1 MKYRPKQSRI
11 RGFSV
16 NFRSL
21 VFRGLRDIDL
31 VEPLSPY
38 RVITPN
44 ANAPTRLL
52 LLHGAG
58 LGGWIWERVIPEL
71 NFPAEAVDL
80 PGRSG
85 KGVPRDVTL
94 QQCIDFVAGRARGY
108 RAVVVG
114 HSFSAQIALG
124 LASAYPQHVGAVI
137 LVGGIASDNGKA
149 FVSLLPLPQRLFM
162 RMVLGRS
169 RDGVKLPPKLIKK
182 QYCSDLD
189 AATTDFVMSRMTP
202 EAPRLYLDKL
212 TWSGMPPDMPRLYVK
227 LMKDKSLSS
236 DEQDE
241 MMQRIAPTRMETL
254 QSGHLPMLSQPREL
268 AAILNRGAAQP
279 MM

>member
-1 MKYRPKQSRI
+1 M
-11 RGFSV
+11 
-16 NFRSL
+16 
-21 VFRGLRDIDL
+21 
-31 VEPLSPY
+31 
-38 RVITPN
+38 TAPN
-44 ANAPTRLL
+44 VSAPTRLL

-58 LGGWIWERVIPEL
+58 LGAWIWDRVIPEL
-71 NFPAEAVDL
+71 NYPAEAVDL

-85 KGVPRDVTL
+85 KGTPGDVTL
-94 QQCIDFVAGRARGY
+94 QQCIDYVAGRARGY

-114 HSFSAQIALG
+114 HSFSAQVALG

-137 LVGGIASDNGKA
+137 LVAGIAPDNGKA
-149 FVSLLPLPQRLFM
+149 FVSLMPLARRLFL
-162 RMVLGRS
+162 RMVLR
-169 RDGVKLPPKLIKK
+169 RARNGVRLPPKLVQK

-189 AATTDFVMSRMTP
+189 AGTTDFVQSRITP

-236 DEQDE
+236 EEQDK

-254 QSGHLPMLSQPREL
+254 HSGHLPMLSQPREL
-268 AAILNRGAAQP
+268 ATILNRGAAHP
-279 MM
+279 MI

>member
-1 MKYRPKQSRI
+1 
-11 RGFSV
+11 V
-16 NFRSL
+16 
-21 VFRGLRDIDL
+21 
-31 VEPLSPY
+31 
-38 RVITPN
+38 TAPN
-44 ANAPTRLL
+44 LHAPTRLL

-58 LGGWIWERVIPEL
+58 LGGWIWDRVVPEL
-71 NFPAEAVDL
+71 NFPAEAIDL

-85 KGVPRDVTL
+85 KGDPGDVTL

-124 LASAYPQHVGAVI
+124 LASAYPQHIGAVI
-137 LVGGIASDNGKA
+137 LVGGIAPNSGKA
-149 FVSLLPLPQRLFM
+149 FTSLLPIMQRLFM
-162 RMVLGRS
+162 YLVLRRS
-169 RDGVKLPPKLIKK
+169 RNGVKLPPKLVAK

-189 AATTDFVMSRMTP
+189 SATKEFVQSRITP

-212 TWSGMPPDMPRLYVK
+212 TWSGMPSDMPRLYIK
-227 LMKDKSLSS
+227 LLKDKSLSS
-236 DEQDE
+236 DDQDK

-254 QSGHLPMLSQPREL
+254 QAGHLPMLSQPREL

-279 MM
+279 MI

>member
-1 MKYRPKQSRI
+1 MA
-11 RGFSV
+11 
-16 NFRSL
+16 N
-21 VFRGLRDIDL
+21 
-31 VEPLSPY
+31 
-38 RVITPN
+38 PN
-44 ANAPTRLL
+44 INAPTRLL

-58 LGGWIWERVIPEL
+58 LGAWIWDRVIPEL

-85 KGVPRDVTL
+85 KGNPGDVTL

-114 HSFSAQIALG
+114 HSFSAQVALG
-124 LASAYPQHVGAVI
+124 LASAYPQHVGAVL
-137 LVGGIASDNGKA
+137 LVGGIAPDSGRS
-149 FVSLLPLPQRLFM
+149 FTSLMPIMQRLFM
-162 RMVLGRS
+162 NIVLR
-169 RDGVKLPPKLIKK
+169 RAREGVKLPRKLVIK

-189 AATTDFVMSRMTP
+189 QATTEFVQSRIAP

-212 TWSGMPPDMPRLYVK
+212 TWSGMPATMPRLYVK

-236 DEQDE
+236 DDQDR

-254 QSGHLPMLSQPREL
+254 HSGHLPMLSQPREL

-279 MM
+279 MI

>member
-1 MKYRPKQSRI
+1 MMAA
-11 RGFSV
+11 
-16 NFRSL
+16 
-21 VFRGLRDIDL
+21 
-31 VEPLSPY
+31 
-38 RVITPN
+38 N
-44 ANAPTRLL
+44 ANVPSAPTRLL

-71 NFPAEAVDL
+71 NFPAEAIDL

-85 KGVPRDVTL
+85 KGVPGDVTL

-108 RAVVVG
+108 RGVVVG

-137 LVGGIASDNGKA
+137 LVGGVAPESGKA
-149 FVSLLPLPQRLFM
+149 FISLMPFLQRIFLH
-162 RMVLGRS
+162 MVLRRA
-169 RDGVKLPPKLIKK
+169 RDGVRLPPKLVRKE
-182 QYCSDLD
+182 YCSDLD
-189 AATTDFVMSRMTP
+189 PATTDLVKSRVTP

-227 LMKDKSLSS
+227 LLKDKSLSI
-236 DEQDE
+236 DDQDR

-254 QSGHLPMLSQPREL
+254 HAGHLPMLSQPREL

-279 MM
+279 MI